1 MLLQKDLATFDAM
14 LYVLGLKVDVKPLT
28 EEEKELVNK
37 WNLARKNKDFD
48 TADTLRQEIVNRGI
62 VL

>member
-1 MLLQKDLATFDAM
+1 M